1 MQGIKGIIRN
11 IVEPVVAVHELCFPK
26 PNEIT
31 WLDMQALQRKGAS
44 NAHVVDEHNPQ
55 SPQDA
60 YTAQIVGQ
68 IAQKMELKPAKIII
82 YDNGKEGAMHLNN
95 NSLAISELKVRNLS
109 PEHLSATIAHEL
121 THQQQNQQSIIVGFG
136 RIALE
141 AVAGI
146 VASKYVYPLIKK
158 ETNPVIATISANLIG
173 FAAGY
178 AAHQLTE
185 PLFSAFRRTQELEAD
200 KVSSMVNGAEPM
212 IEVLEAKINNK
223 PEHEKSWLEKIN
235 TKHPSHQERIAALQQ
250 IKAQQVHAHART

>member
-11 IVEPVVAVHELCFPK
+11 IVEPLVSAYELHYPK
-26 PNEIT
+26 PNQLT

-44 NAHVVDEHNPQ
+44 NAHVVDEHHPN
-55 SPQDA
+55 SEQDA
-60 YTAQIVGQ
+60 YVAQIVGQ

-121 THQQQNQQSIIVGFG
+121 THQQQNPQSIAVGFG
-136 RIALE
+136 RIGLE
-141 AVAGI
+141 TFAGI
-146 VASKYVYPLIKK
+146 DIANSFYPIIEQK
-158 ETNPVIATISANLIG
+158 TNPVIATISANLIG
-173 FAAGY
+173 FVAGY
-178 AAHQLTE
+178 AVHQLTE
-185 PLFSAFRRTQELEAD
+185 PFYSAFRRNQELEAD
-200 KVSSMVNGAEPM
+200 RNSAIINGAEPM
-212 IEVLEAKINNK
+212 IEVLEAKIAKK

-250 IKAQQVHAHART
+250 IKSQQVHAQTRA